1 MSNLKFLTSPSLK
14 GFVRSE
20 TDISCHCRPHVDLPN
35 SNETFGRPQIHQFV
49 KSDLSSYILS
59 LIFAAANP
67 GGEIFVRSFLSPFPQ
82 GSAVPFS
89 SCSNSLGYA
98 SLITSLPPPLPNPPS
113 FPNKIR
119 QWHWLRCTKK
129 LPVRWNYL
137 CLMLRA
143 SVCRA
148 ALGRYYPCDG
158 NSLRITALHPI
169 WLHGLKRRH
178 RAGRPLWIQWSV
190 LRWAQTEGDEEKQ
203 KNFCRHGWL
212 SSDTSPS
219 I

>member
-1 MSNLKFLTSPSLK
+1 MLVLVSVFMAPCLTLRWNCRLKAGEYLNIFFIKTWTPCLDPKNVSMSNLKFLTSPSLK

-20 TDISCHCRPHVDLPN
+20 TDISCHCLPHVDLPN

-98 SLITSLPPPLPNPPS
+98 SLITSLPPSPQSSL
-113 FPNKIR
+113 FP
-119 QWHWLRCTKK
+119 Q
-129 LPVRWNYL
+129 
-137 CLMLRA
+137 
-143 SVCRA
+143 
-148 ALGRYYPCDG
+148 
-158 NSLRITALHPI
+158 
-169 WLHGLKRRH
+169 
-178 RAGRPLWIQWSV
+178 
-190 LRWAQTEGDEEKQ
+190 
-203 KNFCRHGWL
+203 
-212 SSDTSPS
+212 
-219 I
+219 